1 MEILE
6 YTFDNLIIGATE
18 EINIDV
24 SQESI
29 EHFARLSGDFS
40 PIHID
45 ESFAKESGFESQVV
59 HGMLLGAFVSRLIGM
74 KLPGK
79 FGVLQKIDLGF
90 RKPCYAPSKLTIR
103 GTIETKSA
111 AVKLIT
117 LSITILQST
126 DVIIAKGKASVMIRK

>member
-24 SQESI
+24 SQDSI

-45 ESFAKESGFESQVV
+45 ENFAKESGFESQVV

-103 GTIETKSA
+103 GTIETRSA

>member
-79 FGVLQKIDLGF
+79 FGVLQKIEDHLAMLGDSKIARREL
-90 RKPCYAPSKLTIR
+90 RK
-103 GTIETKSA
+103 G
-111 AVKLIT
+111 VKVCLR
-117 LSITILQST
+117 LL
-126 DVIIAKGKASVMIRK
+126 R

>member
-1 MEILE
+1 VEILE

>member
-1 MEILE
+1 VEILE

-24 SQESI
+24 SQDSI

-45 ESFAKESGFESQVV
+45 ENFAKESGFESQVV

>member
-18 EINIDV
+18 EISIDI

-29 EHFARLSGDFS
+29 ERFARLSGDFS
-40 PIHID
+40 PIHVD

-59 HGMLLGAFVSRLIGM
+59 HGMLIGAFVSKLIGM

-103 GTIETKSA
+103 GKIETKSA

-117 LSITILQST
+117 LSITIFQVP
-126 DVIIAKGKASVMIRK
+126 DIIIAKGKASVMVRK

>member
-24 SQESI
+24 SQDSI

-45 ESFAKESGFESQVV
+45 ENFAKESGFESQVV